1 MPVNELQADMIAPFV
16 LLGIAIAA
24 VWIPALRFGRAVS
37 VPPWLMF
44 FVGAVGAALWAGV
57 VSAPALLAISA
68 LMLVSWG
75 TRYTPSTTARLVLV
89 VAAGVIALA
98 LAVHAVPGF
107 FNPVILDRV
116 VISPGAAAHTQY
128 LNFDKGTAGLV
139 LLAAFAPHVG
149 SGLTRRLAVTVVV
162 GALATATAVL
172 GVATIAGYVRP
183 EFKLPAVAA
192 AVLVPNLFF
201 TCVAEEA
208 FFRGLVQERLHVAL
222 GLRPWRIAAAVVA
235 SALLFG
241 AAHLPGGATLALLA
255 TLAGVGYA
263 WVYAITRRIEAAIAV
278 HFLVNAIHFF
288 GFTYPAL
295 AGNVR

>member
-1 MPVNELQADMIAPFV
+1 MNALQADPSMTVPFV

-24 VWIPALRFGRAVS
+24 VWIPALRFGREVR

-44 FVGAVGAALWAGV
+44 FVAAVGAALWAGV
-57 VSAPALLAISA
+57 ITAPAVVAIAALLLA
-68 LMLVSWG
+68 SWG
-75 TRYTPSTTARLVLV
+75 ARRASTTTPRLAFS

-116 VISPGAAAHTQY
+116 VISPGAAPHTQY
-128 LNFDKGTAGLV
+128 LNFDKGAAGLI
-139 LLAAFAPHVG
+139 LLAVLAPHAG
-149 SGLTRRLAVTVVV
+149 SGLTRRFGVTVVG

-183 EFKLPAVAA
+183 ELKLPAVAA

-222 GLRPWRIAAAVVA
+222 GPRPWSHAVAIGA

-241 AAHLPGGATLALLA
+241 AAHLAGGTTLALLA

>member
-1 MPVNELQADMIAPFV
+1 MTTPFV

-24 VWIPALRFGRAVS
+24 VWVPAFRFGRVAS
-37 VPPWLMF
+37 VPPWLIF
-44 FVGAVGAALWAGV
+44 FAAAVGAALLTSV
-57 VSAPALLAISA
+57 ISPPAVLVIAA
-68 LMLVSWG
+68 LMLASWG
-75 TRYTPSTTARLVLV
+75 ARYAPAATARHVLAV
-89 VAAGVIALA
+89 TAGVIALA

-116 VISPGAAAHTQY
+116 VISPGAAPHTQY
-128 LNFDKGTAGLV
+128 LNFDKGAAGLV

-149 SGLTRRLAVTVVV
+149 SGLSSRLALIVV
-162 GALATATAVL
+162 GGGLATATAVL
-172 GVATIAGYVRP
+172 GVGTIAGYVRP
-183 EFKLPAVAA
+183 ELKLPAVTA
-192 AVLVPNLFF
+192 AVLIPNLFF

-222 GLRPWRIAAAVVA
+222 GPRPWGLAVAVLA

-241 AAHLPGGATLALLA
+241 AAHLPGGTILALLA
-255 TLAGVGYA
+255 TMAGVGYA

-295 AGNVR
+295 AGHVR